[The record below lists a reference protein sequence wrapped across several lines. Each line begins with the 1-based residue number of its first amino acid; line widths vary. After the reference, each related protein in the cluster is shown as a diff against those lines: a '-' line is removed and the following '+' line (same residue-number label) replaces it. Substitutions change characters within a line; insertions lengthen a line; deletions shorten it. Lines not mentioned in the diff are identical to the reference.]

1 MQNDVQT
8 ITEAKNLVRQ
18 LIRQVENVERSFKSA
33 RNWGLID
40 LFGGGMV
47 VDVIKHIK
55 LNSASSQMNE
65 INLNLQRLQQILGG
79 VQIPVDYRMKIGGF
93 STFADFVFDG
103 VLADAWMTGKIWSS
117 LEQIRELKNKLYSLQ
132 GMLSKM

>member
-1 MQNDVQT
+1 MNDVQSVG
-8 ITEAKNLVRQ
+8 EAKQLVRT
-18 LIRQVENVERSFKSA
+18 LIRQVEDVERSFKSA
-33 RNWGLID
+33 RNWSVLD
-40 LFGGGMV
+40 LLGGGLF

-55 LNSASSQMNE
+55 LSSASSQMND
-65 INLNLQRLQQILGG
+65 INNNLNRLQQVLGG